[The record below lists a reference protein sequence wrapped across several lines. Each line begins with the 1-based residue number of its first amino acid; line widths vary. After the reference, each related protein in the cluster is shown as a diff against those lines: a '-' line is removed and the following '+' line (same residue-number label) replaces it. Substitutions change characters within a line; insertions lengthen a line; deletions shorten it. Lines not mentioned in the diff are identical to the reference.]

1 MLSWVS
7 GYLIPFVEKPRQK
20 HTPKNP
26 KIPEKEAL
34 ELNRAIF
41 KLQAIGAI
49 KICNHER
56 GEFLSPYFF
65 VQKSDGGFRF
75 VLNLKRLNKY
85 IEAPHFKL
93 EDYRSVKNMTTEN
106 CYMTSLDLKDA
117 YFVIPISIK
126 YRKFLRFKFK
136 NTLFEFCCMPFG
148 LCMAPFVFTKLLK
161 PVNFKLRSL
170 GFESVNYL
178 DDYFLL
184 GKSEEECL
192 RNVVETVKI
201 LCELGFIVNFP
212 KSNLL
217 PQKQCIF
224 LGFKWNSS
232 DLTVR
237 PTENKLKKVQRSINR
252 IVHKQSVKI
261 RQFAKLIGLIN
272 SMCFAFKYSRLYIK
286 QMERDKYMALLI
298 NGGDYRGKLKI
309 SKKSYKDL
317 HWW

>member
-1 MLSWVS
+1 MNVANFYRHIFS
-7 GYLIPFVEKPRQK
+7 Y
-20 HTPKNP
+20 
-26 KIPEKEAL
+26 KIGWW
-34 ELNRAIF
+34 
-41 KLQAIGAI
+41 LQ
-49 KICNHER
+49 
-56 GEFLSPYFF
+56 
-65 VQKSDGGFRF
+65 
-75 VLNLKRLNKY
+75 
-85 IEAPHFKL
+85 L

-170 GFESVNYL
+170 G
-178 DDYFLL
+178 
-184 GKSEEECL
+184 KSEEECL

-224 LGFKWNSS
+224 LGFKWNSQILLS
-232 DLTVR
+232 DQQKT
-237 PTENKLKKVQRSINR
+237 N
-252 IVHKQSVKI
+252 
-261 RQFAKLIGLIN
+261 
-272 SMCFAFKYSRLYIK
+272 
-286 QMERDKYMALLI
+286 
-298 NGGDYRGKLKI
+298 
-309 SKKSYKDL
+309 
-317 HWW
+317 